1 MAKNKRKTMT
11 SILLCMLSLCMLL
24 VFAGCEESNQDNPG
38 NSAQP
43 TPTVDPSKQDDNNT
57 MDAFTTED
65 GIQFTKFDQTATWE
79 GDAVHIT
86 LNNDTATASG
96 DGVAINGG
104 VVTISKPGSYILSGS
119 LTDGQI
125 VVEVTKEEK
134 VQLVLN
140 GVDITCSN
148 SAAIYVKSADKVS
161 LTLVK
166 DTVNKVKDGLS
177 YTFADG
183 EDEPNACI
191 FSKDDLSINGEGTL
205 QVEGNYN
212 NGIATKNDLKIIGG
226 TIQVTALNNGI
237 KGKDS
242 VCIMGGNITVDVDGD
257 GIKSDNEV
265 EAEKGYVYIYNGTI
279 NIDAAEDGIQAITA
293 VTLKN
298 GDITIDAGDKQVAC
312 KGTKTI
318 DVQIA
323 S

>member
-1 MAKNKRKTMT
+1 MKNKKMT
-11 SILLCMLSLCMLL
+11 SILLCVLCISILC
-24 VFAGCEESNQDNPG
+24 VFAGCDEGNQDNPG
-38 NSAQP
+38 TQTQP
-43 TPTVDPSKQDDNNT
+43 TPTVNPDNQDDNNAEE
-57 MDAFTTED
+57 AFTTED
-65 GIQFTKFDQTATWE
+65 GIRFTKFDQNDTWKE
-79 GDAVHIT
+79 DAVTIT
-86 LNNDTATASG
+86 LNNNTATASG
-96 DGVAINGG
+96 EGVTVDGSK
-104 VVTISKPGSYILSGS
+104 VTITKPGDYVLSGA

-166 DTVNKVKDGLS
+166 DTTNKVQDGLN

-205 QVEGNYN
+205 LVIGNYN
-212 NGIATKNDLKIIGG
+212 NGIASKNDLKIISGNVS
-226 TIQVTALNNGI
+226 VTAPNNGL

-242 VCIMGGNITVDVDGD
+242 VCILNGNISIDVDGD

-265 EAEKGYVYIYNGTI
+265 ESENGYVYIYSGTI
-279 NIDAAEDGIQAITA
+279 TIDAAEDGIQAITA

-298 GDITIDAGDKQVAC
+298 GTITIDAGDKQVAC

-318 DVQIA
+318 NVQIA

>member
-1 MAKNKRKTMT
+1 
-11 SILLCMLSLCMLL
+11 MLSLCLLL

-43 TPTVDPSKQDDNNT
+43 TPTVDPSKEDDNNVV
-57 MDAFTTED
+57 DAFTTED
-65 GIQFTKFDQTATWE
+65 GIRFTKFDQTATWE
-79 GDAVHIT
+79 GDAVNII

-96 DGVAINGG
+96 DGVTINGS
-104 VVTISKPGSYILSGS
+104 VVTITKAGTYILSGT

-125 VVEVTKEEK
+125 IVEVAKEEK

-166 DTVNKVKDGLS
+166 DTVNKVTDGLS
-177 YTFADG
+177 YVYADG

-191 FSKDDLSINGEGTL
+191 FSKDDLSINGEGAL

-212 NGIATKNDLKIIGG
+212 NGIASKNDLKIVSG
-226 TIQVTALNNGI
+226 TISVTALNNGL

-242 VCIMGGNITVDVDGD
+242 VCIMGGNITIDVDGD

-265 EAEKGYVYIYNGTI
+265 ESENGYVYIYNGTI

-293 VTLKN
+293 VTVKN